1 MDISRD
7 QSDYLEDDSIVS
19 DDTDNMSLDVSSLA
33 QDINGIAWRE
43 IEKYRERKEL
53 ESVLKDDLY
62 DGIDIDSVW
71 E

>member
-7 QSDYLEDDSIVS
+7 QADYLEDDSTIAEDN
-19 DDTDNMSLDVSSLA
+19 DDISLDVSSLA
-33 QDINGIAWRE
+33 QDMNGIAWRE

-53 ESVLKDDLY
+53 ESILKDDLC
-62 DGIDIDSVW
+62 DGMDIDSLW